1 MLLANKGDYIART
14 KKRKNARTKKRKNEK
29 TKKRKNARTKKRKN
43 AKTKERKNEKSK
55 GAAFDAGFPTI
66 IMENGFTPLSK
77 PHGEQFEACARGQ
90 LLMLAPWEHHNEK
103 RKVTAEQCQQMN
115 LMTQEICKL
124 LAAR

>member
-14 KKRKNARTKKRKNEK
+14 QKRKNAKTKKRKKRKNE
-29 TKKRKNARTKKRKN
+29 
-43 AKTKERKNEKSK
+43 KTKERKNEKSK

-90 LLMLAPWEHHNEK
+90 LLMLSPWEHHNEK
-103 RKVTAEQCQQMN
+103 RKVTAEQCQQMK